1 MSILNSLKVGGAVIA
16 MGLAVA
22 FYHRGNEIEKLNQLQ
37 KTLHEQLQQQEKAY
51 IDLQKNLEIERQAII
66 SQKVI
71 NNEIQQKRDQS
82 LQQVRTIIKTQPCS
96 AVAIDKRVLDRLR
109 Q

>member
-1 MSILNSLKVGGAVIA
+1 MINTPKQHQCKVCG
-16 MGLAVA
+16 
-22 FYHRGNEIEKLNQLQ
+22 
-37 KTLHEQLQQQEKAY
+37 
-51 IDLQKNLEIERQAII
+51 QAII